1 MMQRLYDRHLEWKC
15 GLAQR
20 DNQLA
25 QAVNYIDTHLLLPEH
40 ISGVGGNSLRLK
52 AEIKDGISN
61 EQLHRMGNVRLFCVH
76 SEGHLWPA
84 FTMCNSCRDPA
95 PSRKN

>member
-20 DNQLA
+20 EVA
-25 QAVNYIDTHLLLPEH
+25 QSIDYIDTHLPLPEH
-40 ISGVGGNSLRLK
+40 ISGGGGNSLRLN

-76 SEGHLWPA
+76 PEGHLWPA
-84 FTMCNSCRDPA
+84 FTMY
-95 PSRKN
+95 